1 MKITKVSEEKNKLRI
16 KIEGESHTFCNLL
29 KDELAKIK
37 GVVAASYYV
46 EHPLIGVPQMT
57 VETDGSIA
65 PKKALED
72 AAKHIKKESADAIKL
87 IEKEL

>member
-1 MKITKVSEEKNKLRI
+1 MKITKITEEKNRLTL

-29 KDELAKIK
+29 KDKLSTQK
-37 GVVAASYYV
+37 GVVSASYYV

-57 VETDGSIA
+57 VETDGSVT

-72 AAKHIKKESADAIKL
+72 AAKHIKKDSTDAIKL

>member
-1 MKITKVSEEKNKLRI
+1 MKITKITEAKNKLVI

-29 KDELAKIK
+29 KDELSKMK
-37 GVVAASYYV
+37 GVVAASYYI
-46 EHPLIGVPQMT
+46 EHPLVGVPQMT

-72 AAKHIKKESADAIKL
+72 AAKHLKKESTDAVKL